1 MALDS
6 FRVQQLQLQRVVVVE
21 LLLQQE
27 GLVVPVEALVEALEL
42 LDRNRRTVHTCQ
54 KIQTHKVDQL
64 DSSRPFCSSW
74 HL

>member
-42 LDRNRRTVHTCQ
+42 LDHNDGRV
-54 KIQTHKVDQL
+54 
-64 DSSRPFCSSW
+64 
-74 HL
+74 